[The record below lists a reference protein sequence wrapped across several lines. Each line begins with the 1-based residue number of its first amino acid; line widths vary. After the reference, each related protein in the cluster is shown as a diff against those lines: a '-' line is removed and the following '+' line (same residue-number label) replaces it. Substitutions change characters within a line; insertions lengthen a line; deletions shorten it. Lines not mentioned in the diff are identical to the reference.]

1 MENRIIQLIDSED
14 YDNILLANT
23 NMTEKQINEA
33 LFEIEVYDEDNLDYE
48 QKCERYAE
56 ENNLLFER
64 LYVDEEIYV

>member
-1 MENRIIQLIDSED
+1 MKNRLIQLIDQED
-14 YDNILLANT
+14 GENILLANT
-23 NMTEKQINEA
+23 NMTEEQINEA
-33 LFEIEVYDEDNLDYE
+33 LFEIEEYDEDNMDYE